1 MGKMFVFDSEAGL
14 QFSKPFTIRFFITQ
28 LEYHFSTRN
37 WRCTR
42 LTANGTIKFYSHQLM
57 HFFIQLCISLLSYI
71 KIT

>member
-1 MGKMFVFDSEAGL
+1 MMGKMFVFDSEAGL

-42 LTANGTIKFYSHQLM
+42 L
-57 HFFIQLCISLLSYI
+57 
-71 KIT
+71 